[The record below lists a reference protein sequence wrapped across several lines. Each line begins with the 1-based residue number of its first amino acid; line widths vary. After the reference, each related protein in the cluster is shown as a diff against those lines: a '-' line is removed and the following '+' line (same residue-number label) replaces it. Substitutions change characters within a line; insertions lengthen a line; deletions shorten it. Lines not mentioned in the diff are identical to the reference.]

1 MHEDLI
7 SRAEAIRIASG
18 YCHPANIVK
27 ELEKLPSVQPRK
39 GKWINHLNDDGHH
52 IADCSECGHAIQ
64 WFDDEDEPK
73 YCCMCGSYN
82 GGDSNEGFD

>member
-1 MHEDLI
+1 MTLNGAI
-7 SRAEAIRIASG
+7 AELTILWNHSMMPEIFKGSIQKIIETVSE
-18 YCHPANIVK
+18 C
-27 ELEKLPSVQPRK
+27 EEPRN
-39 GKWINHLNDDGHH
+39 GRWINQLNDDGHH

-82 GGDSNEGFD
+82 GGQE